1 MEEIPKVIGGETST
15 LPKKRL
21 TSKEYYKLNK
31 IHYKK
36 GGKYYNYTPKAD
48 RISNTKFEVNRG
60 VYLLSFS

>member
-1 MEEIPKVIGGETST
+1 MEEI
-15 LPKKRL
+15 PKKRL

-48 RISNTKFEVNRG
+48 RISNTKFGVNRG

>member
-1 MEEIPKVIGGETST
+1 MEE

-48 RISNTKFEVNRG
+48 RISTIKFGVNRG
-60 VYLLSFS
+60 EFLLTFS